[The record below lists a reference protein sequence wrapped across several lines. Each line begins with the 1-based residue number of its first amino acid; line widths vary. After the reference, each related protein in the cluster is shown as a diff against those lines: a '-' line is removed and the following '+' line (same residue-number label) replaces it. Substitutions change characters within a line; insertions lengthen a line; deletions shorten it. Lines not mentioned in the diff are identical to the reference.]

1 MRSVQSRLTIVAFAL
16 AACAA
21 PATEQPAATA
31 AAAPDPAA
39 VRAAIEAINTSNM
52 AAISSGDS
60 ARAMGALTH
69 YEDGAM
75 MMMGGMPAMNGRAAI
90 ESGIGGMLSGAKFSD
105 MSGTTTDVI
114 VAGDYAIETGTF
126 QWTVTP
132 KGGKPMKDKGK
143 YITVWH
149 KQADGSWKIVR
160 DINNSDLASP
170 AS

>member
-1 MRSVQSRLTIVAFAL
+1 MRPVQSRLTIVAFAL

-21 PATEQPAATA
+21 PATEQTAATA

-39 VRAAIEAINTSNM
+39 VRATIEALNASNM
-52 AAISSGDS
+52 AAIGSGDS
-60 ARAMGALTH
+60 ARTMGVLTH
-69 YEDGAM
+69 YEDGARM
-75 MMMGGMPAMNGRAAI
+75 MFPGMPSMDGRAAI
-90 ESGIGGMLSGAKFSD
+90 ESGIGSMLSGAKFSD
-105 MSGTTTDVI
+105 MSGATTDVI

-132 KGGKPMKDKGK
+132 KGGKPMTDKGK

-160 DINNSDLASP
+160 DINNSDLAPPGS
-170 AS
+170 